1 MALMGSDQAKLEQ
14 DEQARAVLDWLGT
27 QGAQALL
34 QQVAADR
41 AQRADQPDI
50 QRGQEEVQRR
60 RDQAVHDWLNTP
72 EAQRFLMG
80 REDADIA
87 MRQQAQRGPGT
98 GAGPQPQPA
107 LAPRS
112 GGHWRPHPQR
122 DRMVENVLANQGG
135 GFAFMES
142 APPVPMLSPSARR
155 PSPDQLSGM
164 RYQRA
169 AENQFAPQ
177 RGRYDAPQVPQQGP
191 RYFMGR

>member
-72 EAQRFLMG
+72 EAQRF
-80 REDADIA
+80 
-87 MRQQAQRGPGT
+87 
-98 GAGPQPQPA
+98 
-107 LAPRS
+107 
-112 GGHWRPHPQR
+112 
-122 DRMVENVLANQGG
+122 
-135 GFAFMES
+135 
-142 APPVPMLSPSARR
+142 
-155 PSPDQLSGM
+155 
-164 RYQRA
+164 
-169 AENQFAPQ
+169 
-177 RGRYDAPQVPQQGP
+177 
-191 RYFMGR
+191 